1 MAYIP
6 CVLMVLLICLSLDH
20 MACHGPEQA
29 TDIAFLLDSS
39 GSVRDVEFKA
49 MKQFVINLIKKL
61 LKKDTQFAIAQ
72 YSSSCDIH
80 VNFSQ
85 FNSKGLWEK
94 QVENIHRISGGTNTA
109 AAITKLANELFVT
122 SGGARPDATKVLI
135 VITDGQSV
143 DGYNLPS
150 AIDMAD
156 AKNIIRFAVGVGKA
170 FENSRARQEL
180 NMIATSATDHVFVVD
195 NFDTLEKISSS
206 IENHIKIMQSIDTN
220 GVKPTSSSSS
230 SSNSYLTKTTATTAS
245 PNSGQIA
252 SPGVLM
258 IRAAVCVCLLAAA
271 LTVTVLITRRKTSAG
286 GETVTYTN
294 AIMLRGGE
302 NNINT
307 TPVDTSTVYD
317 TVQK

>member
-1 MAYIP
+1 MASIP
-6 CVLMVLLICLSLDH
+6 CVLTVLLICLSLEH

-29 TDIAFLLDSS
+29 TDIALLLDSS
-39 GSVRDVEFKA
+39 GSVRNVEFKA
-49 MKQFVINLIKKL
+49 MKQFVINLIRKL

-94 QVENIHRISGGTNTA
+94 QVENIRQTYGGTNTA

-135 VITDGQSV
+135 VITDGQSL

-150 AIDMAD
+150 AIDMAK
-156 AKNIIRFAVGVGKA
+156 AKNIIRFAVGVGQA

-206 IENHIKIMQSIDTN
+206 GEDQQLYR
-220 GVKPTSSSSS
+220 KPH
-230 SSNSYLTKTTATTAS
+230 
-245 PNSGQIA
+245 
-252 SPGVLM
+252 
-258 IRAAVCVCLLAAA
+258 
-271 LTVTVLITRRKTSAG
+271 
-286 GETVTYTN
+286 
-294 AIMLRGGE
+294 
-302 NNINT
+302 
-307 TPVDTSTVYD
+307 
-317 TVQK
+317 

>member
-1 MAYIP
+1 MASIP
-6 CVLMVLLICLSLDH
+6 CILMVLLICLSLDH

-39 GSVRDVEFKA
+39 GSVRDVEFEA
-49 MKQFVINLIKKL
+49 MKQFVINLIRKL
-61 LKKDTQFAIAQ
+61 LKKHTQFAIAQ
-72 YSSSCDIH
+72 YSSSCHIR

-94 QVENIHRISGGTNTA
+94 QVENIRHISGGSNTA
-109 AAITKLANELFVT
+109 AAITKLAKELFVT

-143 DGYNLPS
+143 DGYNLPF

-156 AKNIIRFAVGVGKA
+156 AKNIIRFAVGVGQA

-180 NMIATSATDHVFVVD
+180 NMIATSATDHVFIVD

-206 IENHIKIMQSIDTN
+206 IENHIKTMQSIGTN
-220 GVKPTSSSSS
+220 ATESS
-230 SSNSYLTKTTATTAS
+230 TPKADRG
-245 PNSGQIA
+245 PPA

-271 LTVTVLITRRKTSAG
+271 LTVTVLITRKKTSAG
-286 GETVTYTN
+286 GETVIYTN

-307 TPVDTSTVYD
+307 PVDTSTVYD